1 MSNIKVITDLLLQ
14 GKCVLLPSE
23 CGWGLSCSAKSSSAI
38 KELIEISSGFRKG
51 DEVLLIESSNV
62 LYDYMTEVPEMA
74 FTLLDIAGQP
84 LILSIEQWIA
94 ISPLNE
100 VFANGIS
107 FRIDE
112 SKLITDLIRFTK
124 SDLVFIPLFTN
135 AIESVSSDLI
145 DKIIAYSES
154 PFGLTAKV
162 TSPGI
167 IKFFANGAFKILRE

>member
-1 MSNIKVITDLLLQ
+1 MSNIKVVTDLLLQ

-23 CGWGLSCSAKSSSAI
+23 CGWGLSCSVKSSSAI

-51 DEVLLIESSNV
+51 DEVLLIESSSV

-74 FTLLDIAGQP
+74 FTLLDIADQP
-84 LILSIEQWIA
+84 LILSIEQWSA

-112 SKLITDLIRFTK
+112 SKLIADIIRFTK
-124 SDLVFIPLFTN
+124 SDLVIIPLFTN
-135 AIESVSSDLI
+135 
-145 DKIIAYSES
+145 
-154 PFGLTAKV
+154 
-162 TSPGI
+162 
-167 IKFFANGAFKILRE
+167 